1 MIKAIIFDIDGV
13 LLDSNEILAGI
24 YLKTAKELGLR
35 IPTIPEI
42 LRLFGKEW
50 DTIIL
55 TLWPGIDT
63 RLFRKTYRGIGKT
76 ENVVTPPIDNA
87 IETTKKLKNMGFKLA
102 IVSARPESYT
112 FEPLKKAGFDL
123 ELFNAIVS
131 ADDTKNHKPHPE
143 PLLHACK
150 RLNIEPKEAVYIGDS
165 LVDYQSARDA
175 NLGFIA
181 VLTGVIKE
189 KEFRDNGVKDII
201 PSVSDL
207 PKFLKL

>member
-13 LLDSNEILAGI
+13 LLDSNNFLAEI
-24 YLKTAKELGLR
+24 YLKTAKKMNLR
-35 IPTIPEI
+35 IPTVHEI

-50 DTIIL
+50 DTIIQ

-63 RLFRKTYRGIGKT
+63 ELFKKTYIKLGNT
-76 ENVVTPPIDNA
+76 ENVVVPPVDNA
-87 IETTKKLKNMGFKLA
+87 IETTKELKNLGFKLA
-102 IVSARPESYT
+102 IVSARPEFYT
-112 FEPLKKAGFDL
+112 VEPLKKSGFDL
-123 ELFNAIVS
+123 KLFDAVVS

-143 PLLHACK
+143 PLLHACEK
-150 RLNIEPKEAVYIGDS
+150 LNIEPKEAVYIGDS
-165 LVDYQSARDA
+165 LIDYRSARDA

-189 KEFRDNGVKDII
+189 KEFRENGVKNIMS
-201 PSVSDL
+201 SVAEL